1 MMHGERIW
9 RPYAAFARSPVRQR
23 RGGTPVE
30 ADDETAAI
38 PVAADDGGTPAEAD
52 DETAEIPVA
61 ADDGPVAAEDTPAAA
76 EDGPAVAEEGC
87 GPGFGVT
94 PDARVGEC
102 GTGLLLSGAEGTE
115 GTTESEGRR

>member
-1 MMHGERIW
+1 MMRGERIR
-9 RPYAAFARSPVRQR
+9 RPYAVFVRR
-23 RGGTPVE
+23 RRR
-30 ADDETAAI
+30 
-38 PVAADDGGTPAEAD
+38 GGTPAEAD

-61 ADDGPVAAEDTPAAA
+61 ADDGPAA
-76 EDGPAVAEEGC
+76 AEEGC
-87 GPGFGVT
+87 GPGFGLT